1 MRLSSRALAVIVALA
16 LLAAGRLVVVTRQ
29 YVAGIEALQRVEFRV
44 TGVQWDSPERLV
56 VGLTVV
62 NGAPLDVS
70 VESIRLSAF
79 LAARADPAQGRLG
92 ATANRDNPYSPLP
105 VAARGSAQTTRI
117 VAVINPELVADADR
131 ARQPLRFEGEA
142 SLMLPF
148 GTRSFDRR
156 LSLQWSPQP

>member
-1 MRLSSRALAVIVALA
+1 VRLSSRALAVIATLA

-62 NGAPLDVS
+62 NDAPLDVS

-79 LAARADPAQGRLG
+79 LATRADPTRSRLG

-105 VAARGSAQTTRI
+105 VAAHGSAQTTR
-117 VAVINPELVADADR
+117 VVTVLNPELVADTDR
-131 ARQPLRFEGEA
+131 TRQPLRFEGEA

-148 GTRSFDRR
+148 GTRSFDRP
-156 LSLQWSPQP
+156 LSLEWSPQP

>member
-29 YVAGIEALQRVEFRV
+29 YLAGIEALQRVEFRV
-44 TGVQWDSPERLV
+44 TGVQWDTPERLV

-79 LAARADPAQGRLG
+79 LAARADPAHGRLG
-92 ATANRDNPYSPLP
+92 ATSNRDNPYSPLP

-117 VAVINPELVADADR
+117 ITVINPELVADADR